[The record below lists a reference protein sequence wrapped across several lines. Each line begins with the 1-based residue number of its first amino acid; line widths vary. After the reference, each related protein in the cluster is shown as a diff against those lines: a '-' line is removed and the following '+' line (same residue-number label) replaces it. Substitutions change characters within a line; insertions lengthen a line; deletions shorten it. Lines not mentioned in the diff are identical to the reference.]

1 MSRQDNLKKL
11 IDHHKRRLQK
21 LKEQQAIKGISTE
34 PEILIEIED
43 IDAEI
48 EKLRVEL
55 RETQSGSHITTTKTN
70 DQNNSLPAEKMNT
83 RDANVEEKSLPPVD
97 IGGHD
102 DYSFG
107 ENVSSSTI
115 KEIPQPTSPSNY
127 SPKTKAERGT
137 QVHLKATAINFR
149 NVRYIT
155 EAAKLV
161 AHVGSVCSVKFSPD
175 GVLLASASEDRTVRL
190 WSIAKRT
197 QVARLTGARGAVRS
211 VAFSSDSELLV
222 AGADDKLVHVWRM
235 PYKRVIELRL
245 ERDNIEE
252 ELTDNFSKLKF
263 SPQKYHADSIY
274 SVAFSPKEEPLGGK
288 FLAVGSRDQT
298 VRVYRVLSTHDV
310 FGFFDVLMGKQ
321 VVPPEQVWSYHKASV
336 NTVTFSPDGSILAS
350 GSDDRTICLWQ
361 MPESNGEPVRVL
373 KHGNLMRG
381 FKVNCIA
388 FSPNGNLLASG
399 TNDKKVYLW
408 RLSDGKPI
416 MKLQGHSG
424 SVRCVAFAPNGKIL
438 ASGAEDNTI
447 LLWKVE
453 DGRLLHALKGHAQPV
468 TTVSFEPNGTM
479 LASGSEDGTIRLW
492 EVR

>member
-1 MSRQDNLKKL
+1 MPRQDDLKKL

-43 IDAEI
+43 IEAEI
-48 EKLRVEL
+48 EKLQVEL

-70 DQNNSLPAEKMNT
+70 VQGNSLPAEKINT
-83 RDANVEEKSLPPVD
+83 RDANVEEKSLSPVD
-97 IGGHD
+97 
-102 DYSFG
+102 
-107 ENVSSSTI
+107 
-115 KEIPQPTSPSNY
+115 
-127 SPKTKAERGT
+127 RGT
-137 QVHLKATAINFR
+137 QVHLNATAINFR

-155 EAAKLV
+155 EAVKLV
-161 AHVGSVCSVKFSPD
+161 GHVGGVCSVKFSPD
-175 GVLLASASEDRTVRL
+175 GLLLASASEDRTVRL
-190 WSIAKRT
+190 WSVAKRT
-197 QVARLTGARGAVRS
+197 QVARLTGARGTVRS

-235 PYKRVIELRL
+235 PYKGVIEFRL

-252 ELTDNFSKLKF
+252 ELTGNFRKLKF
-263 SPQKYHADSIY
+263 SPQKYHTDSIY

-310 FGFFDVLMGKQ
+310 FGFFDVFMGKQ
-321 VVPPEQVWSYHKASV
+321 VVPPEQIWSYHKASV

-373 KHGNLMRG
+373 KRGNLMRG

-399 TNDKKVYLW
+399 TNDEKVYLW
-408 RLSDGKPI
+408 RLSDGKSI
-416 MKLQGHSG
+416 MKLQGHSS
-424 SVRCVAFAPNGKIL
+424 SVRCVAFAPTGTIL
-438 ASGAEDNTI
+438 ASGAEDSTI

-453 DGRLLHALKGHAQPV
+453 DGRLLHTLKGHTQSV
-468 TTVSFEPNGTM
+468 TTVSFEPNGTT

-492 EVR
+492 EVK